1 MKKYLVSIIIL
12 ISMVTAFAFSG
23 QELNKFN
30 NSDSELIKD
39 KMIRFHVIANSD
51 SIEDQNIKLKVR
63 DKVLEYIYPKL
74 EGTSEIDKSREILKE
89 NDKEIKDIALKVLQE
104 NNYDYKVESTLSN
117 EMFPVKSYGDIT
129 LPQGEYEA
137 YRIILG
143 DGKGQNWWCVM
154 FPPLCFVD
162 ITKGEVS
169 SEDTEEIMKKNLS
182 EKEYDI
188 VKRKDK
194 SNIIFKSK
202 IGEVVKDIKTKQNK
216 R

>member
-51 SIEDQNIKLKVR
+51 SIEDQDIKLKVR

-74 EGTSEIDKSREILKE
+74 EGASEIDKSREILKE

>member
-1 MKKYLVSIIIL
+1 MKKYLVLIVTL
-12 ISMVTAFAFSG
+12 ISMVTAFVFSG
-23 QELNKFN
+23 QGLNKFN

-89 NDKEIKDIALKVLQE
+89 NDKEIKDIALKVLEE

-162 ITKGEVS
+162 ITRGEVS

-202 IGEVVKDIKTKQNK
+202 IGELVKDIKTKQNK

>member
-1 MKKYLVSIIIL
+1 MKKYLVLIITL
-12 ISMVTAFAFSG
+12 ISMVTAFVFSG
-23 QELNKFN
+23 QGLNKFN

-74 EGTSEIDKSREILKE
+74 EGASEIDKSREILKE

-117 EMFPVKSYGDIT
+117 EIFPVKSYGDIT

>member
-1 MKKYLVSIIIL
+1 MKKYLVLIITL
-12 ISMVTAFAFSG
+12 ISMVTAFVFSG
-23 QELNKFN
+23 QGLNKFN

-74 EGTSEIDKSREILKE
+74 EGASEIDKSREILKE

>member
-1 MKKYLVSIIIL
+1 MVLIITL
-12 ISMVTAFAFSG
+12 ISMVTAFVFSG
-23 QELNKFN
+23 QGLNKFN

-74 EGTSEIDKSREILKE
+74 EGASEIDKSREILKE

-117 EMFPVKSYGDIT
+117 EIFPVKSYGDIT

>member
-1 MKKYLVSIIIL
+1 MKKYLVLIIIL
-12 ISMVTAFAFSG
+12 ISMVTAFVFSG

-51 SIEDQNIKLKVR
+51 SIEDQDIKLKVR

-74 EGTSEIDKSREILKE
+74 EGASEIDKSREILKE

>member
-1 MKKYLVSIIIL
+1 MVSIIIL

-51 SIEDQNIKLKVR
+51 SIEDQDIKLKVR

-74 EGTSEIDKSREILKE
+74 EGASEIDKSREILKE

>member
-1 MKKYLVSIIIL
+1 
-12 ISMVTAFAFSG
+12 MVTAFAFSG

-51 SIEDQNIKLKVR
+51 SIEDQDIKLKVR

-74 EGTSEIDKSREILKE
+74 EGASEIDKSREILKE